1 MTTSRYIRGRRFEHR
16 VKRLLEERGYIVVRS
31 AGSKGPFDLVALR
44 FGEILLIQCK
54 LDGNLPKA
62 EKRQMIA
69 AARVAGGKPLL
80 AIKDKRTGEIRLAE
94 VSP

>member
-1 MTTSRYIRGRRFEHR
+1 MTSGYVRGRRFEYK
-16 VKRLLEERGYIVVRS
+16 VKKLLEERGYIVVRS
-31 AGSKGPFDLVALR
+31 AASKGPFDLVALR

-54 LDGNLPKA
+54 LDGNLSKA
-62 EKRQMIA
+62 EKQQMIA